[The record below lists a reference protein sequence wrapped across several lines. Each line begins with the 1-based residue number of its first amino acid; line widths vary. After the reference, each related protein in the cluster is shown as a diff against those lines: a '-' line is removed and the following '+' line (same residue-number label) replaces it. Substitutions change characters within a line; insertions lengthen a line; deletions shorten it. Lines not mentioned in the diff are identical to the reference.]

1 MPKNAILDVMFS
13 GDAGSLIKGTLDR
26 MKKQIS
32 TEQTDAN
39 IKDVLRLLRET
50 PERLAVLSTGLSEKE
65 LQRPLGTG
73 ERSFIETLT
82 HLINTE
88 AISSE
93 SIYLALLMN
102 EPMIANIHAER
113 DLGKLLRFD
122 LLPFG
127 ELMAYF
133 KLRRTILVRVL
144 EPLAGKQWSRL
155 IREEKKQRKESV
167 YWRAR
172 GQALHELEH
181 LQDLETK
188 VNKKIL
194 SMR

>member
-1 MPKNAILDVMFS
+1 
-13 GDAGSLIKGTLDR
+13 

-32 TEQTDAN
+32 TEQTDSN
-39 IKDVLRLLRET
+39 IKEVIRLLRGT
-50 PERLAVLSTGLSEKE
+50 PEKLAALSRGVSGKQLHE
-65 LQRPLGTG
+65 PLGSG
-73 ERSFIETLT
+73 ERSFAEVLA

-93 SIYLALLMN
+93 AIYLALLRN
-102 EPMIANIHAER
+102 EPLLADIHAER

-122 LLPFG
+122 LLPFS

-133 KLRRTILVRVL
+133 KLRRMVL
-144 EPLAGKQWSRL
+144 LHVIESLTEEKWSRC
-155 IREEKKQRKESV
+155 IREQGKQRKESV

-181 LQDLETK
+181 LQDIETRLD
-188 VNKKIL
+188 KK
-194 SMR
+194 SYK